1 MASFKQLAVLSIHA
15 RDECWM
21 PALSKDKLP
30 AICVKTCN
38 FTPLSTYFLR
48 LHPKFQN
55 GEKNSVSFDSY
66 IIFFFYRTL
75 SRTHRI
81 NRGSESTREEFQR
94 VFIFDLLHVAMAV
107 WISLKEWGSA
117 SCVNKLN
124 AKAFYTSEIRPRRR
138 WIIATSACLVALPLN
153 YEISR
158 PSNDGSIKFIMY
170 VKSSS
175 RTSSQEHIG
184 AVGNF

>member
-1 MASFKQLAVLSIHA
+1 MGEHQRRIGNSGWSQFGATFFPLFFMIHRVWQSVASFKQLAVISIHA

-66 IIFFFYRTL
+66 IIFFFL
-75 SRTHRI
+75 SHALTHTSHKSWKRVDA
-81 NRGSESTREEFQR
+81 RGVSKSFYFRFIARCDGCMDLVKR
-94 VFIFDLLHVAMAV
+94 VRFGFVC
-107 WISLKEWGSA
+107 K
-117 SCVNKLN
+117 
-124 AKAFYTSEIRPRRR
+124 
-138 WIIATSACLVALPLN
+138 
-153 YEISR
+153 
-158 PSNDGSIKFIMY
+158 
-170 VKSSS
+170 
-175 RTSSQEHIG
+175 
-184 AVGNF
+184 